1 MAAKKP
7 LFNRQMRRISELDAN
22 IQAGLAREEAE
33 RAKQAE
39 AEIETVD
46 YTPEQIAALDPA
58 LFEPAGFNEED
69 AERTG
74 YSNYSYWASTF
85 KNFWRNKVAR
95 VLIIALIAVLLFA
108 FLHPI
113 FPGPVSYTHLDVYKR
128 QIVTR
133 PAMEAR
139 RGEEKAV
146 AKALANLGVP
156 IVRTITGSA
165 TFEGAMCMWIDRK
178 TVVLASGV
186 RTNREGYEMMEYE
199 LRRMG
204 VMEILHMQI
213 PYGHAHIDGNLNFA
227 SHEVAAIHPAP
238 VSYTHLA

>member
-108 FLHPI
+108 FLQPI
-113 FPGPVSYTHLDVYKR
+113 FPGQHDPVTINNDPETGIQLMNLAPSSEYWFCLLYTSD
-128 QIVTR
+128 
-133 PAMEAR
+133 AA
-139 RGEEKAV
+139 
-146 AKALANLGVP
+146 
-156 IVRTITGSA
+156 
-165 TFEGAMCMWIDRK
+165 D
-178 TVVLASGV
+178 
-186 RTNREGYEMMEYE
+186 E
-199 LRRMG
+199 L
-204 VMEILHMQI
+204 
-213 PYGHAHIDGNLNFA
+213 
-227 SHEVAAIHPAP
+227 
-238 VSYTHLA
+238 

>member
-108 FLHPI
+108 FLQPF
-113 FPGPVSYTHLDVYKR
+113 FPGQHDPV
-128 QIVTR
+128 I
-133 PAMEAR
+133 M
-139 RGEEKAV
+139 
-146 AKALANLGVP
+146 
-156 IVRTITGSA
+156 I
-165 TFEGAMCMWIDRK
+165 
-178 TVVLASGV
+178 
-186 RTNREGYEMMEYE
+186 
-199 LRRMG
+199 LRR
-204 VMEILHMQI
+204 E
-213 PYGHAHIDGNLNFA
+213 
-227 SHEVAAIHPAP
+227 S
-238 VSYTHLA
+238 S

>member
-85 KNFWRNKVAR
+85 KNFGA
-95 VLIIALIAVLLFA
+95 
-108 FLHPI
+108 
-113 FPGPVSYTHLDVYKR
+113 
-128 QIVTR
+128 TR
-133 PAMEAR
+133 SRA
-139 RGEEKAV
+139 
-146 AKALANLGVP
+146 
-156 IVRTITGSA
+156 
-165 TFEGAMCMWIDRK
+165 C
-178 TVVLASGV
+178 
-186 RTNREGYEMMEYE
+186 
-199 LRRMG
+199 
-204 VMEILHMQI
+204 
-213 PYGHAHIDGNLNFA
+213 
-227 SHEVAAIHPAP
+227 
-238 VSYTHLA
+238 